1 MTSEIL
7 LATNADNPTV
17 VGSYKMD
24 ATAEEKARQL
34 PEPKGYRIL
43 CAIPEVEK
51 EFEESEIGLVK
62 SESTISYE
70 ERLATVLFVV
80 ALGPDCY
87 ADKDRFPTGPWCKQ
101 GDFVIVRPNS
111 GTRLLIHGREFR
123 MINDDSV
130 EAVVQDPRGIKRA

>member
-1 MTSEIL
+1 MTTEIL
-7 LATNADNPTV
+7 LATNASNPTV
-17 VGSYKMD
+17 VGSYKME

-34 PEPKGYRIL
+34 PEPRGYRIL

-51 EFEESEIGLVK
+51 EFEDSEIGLIK
-62 SESTISYE
+62 ADSTISYE

-101 GDFVIVRPNS
+101 GDFVIVRPNA

>member
-1 MTSEIL
+1 MSEIL
-7 LATNADNPTV
+7 IGSNPDNPTI

-24 ATAEEKARQL
+24 ATAEEKAKQL

-51 EFEESEIGLVK
+51 EFEESSIGLMK
-62 SESTISYE
+62 AETTIDFE
-70 ERLATVLFVV
+70 EKLATVLFVV

-87 ADKDRFPTGPWCKQ
+87 QDKTRFPSGPWCEK

-111 GTRLLIHGREFR
+111 GSRLMIHGREFR

-130 EAVVQDPRGIKRA
+130 EAVVQDPRGIKRP